1 MMQELQVAIADLEDA
16 LKIKAI
22 VNEGFVTVGGSVER
36 KLQGQSAGSCG
47 KCSQCA
53 KAQARGSVNENLL
66 PQPN

>member
-1 MMQELQVAIADLEDA
+1 
-16 LKIKAI
+16 
-22 VNEGFVTVGGSVER
+22 VTVGGSVER